1 MVSFWN
7 GNKSP
12 SRQEHEFEVLKLA
25 LGTAEVA
32 NDLTDYPDAKDE
44 GNIFNLGAD
53 ALVTVAGNTKFDQHA
68 FLPVNQPLCMGLLG
82 HRILIIRRQDIAK
95 FSDISEDNLKVLK
108 AGIPATWADADLFR
122 SNGYQVFEQGSLDT
136 IFADL
141 QLGLCDYVA
150 LGANEVQA
158 IYHEF
163 AEQFE
168 GLVIEPSMM
177 LYYPF
182 PLVFYVHPEKEQ
194 LASEINSGL
203 QRSRRSGALRA
214 LFDKHYGETV
224 TDMDLL
230 SRRQIELNN
239 PLLPSVF
246 SGFCSELSSSK

>member
-1 MVSFWN
+1 M
-7 GNKSP
+7 
-12 SRQEHEFEVLKLA
+12 LKLA

-53 ALVTVAGNTKFDQHA
+53 ALVTVAGNTKFDQHT

-95 FSDISEDNLKVLK
+95 FSDISEDNLKALK

-203 QRSRRSGALRA
+203 QRSRRSGALRS

-230 SRRQIELNN
+230 SRRQIELEN
-239 PLLPSVF
+239 PLLPTVF
-246 SGFCSELSSSK
+246 SSFSSELSSS

>member
-1 MVSFWN
+1 M
-7 GNKSP
+7 
-12 SRQEHEFEVLKLA
+12 LKLA
-25 LGTAEVA
+25 LGTAKVT

-53 ALVTVAGNTKFDQHA
+53 ALVTVAGNTKFEQHA
-68 FLPVNQPLCMGLLG
+68 FLSVGQPLCMGLLG
-82 HRILIIRRQDIAK
+82 HRILIIRRQDVVT
-95 FSDISEDNLKVLK
+95 FSDITEENLKALK

-168 GLVIEPSMM
+168 GLVIESSMM

-182 PLVFYVHPEKEQ
+182 PLVFYVHPQKEQ
-194 LASEINSGL
+194 LATEIKNGL
-203 QRSRRSGALRA
+203 ELSRNNGALRV
-214 LFDKHYGETV
+214 LFDKHYGQVV
-224 TDMDLL
+224 TDMNLR
-230 SRRQIELNN
+230 SRRQLELNN
-239 PLLPSVF
+239 PLLPKVF
-246 SGFCSELSSSK
+246 SGFSSELISSK